1 MKLLIHDF
9 EDELARLAK
18 SALEIKVLIAFLTE
32 AGLTWLPSDKAPC
45 AEFIVGIDLGITS
58 PEALRHLQEQGACV
72 RVFSEPGKMFHP
84 KAIYL
89 RTESGQ
95 FLIIGSN
102 NLTSGGISSN
112 HELSILSTR
121 NGSNDAAF
129 DDFLAYFDSFKAH
142 DCCRVPD
149 RQFFDSY
156 KPTDIG
162 KKLAKRI
169 KNQKRLPPLPPPDPI
184 IVDSPISTL
193 SEFIRLLAK
202 EFPNLPRQRGRAIK
216 GHPLI
221 RRNNEEFLPIFADI
235 AAKASQN
242 RLKGHSQ
249 LNINGNWY
257 RIPHILVT
265 NEDRE
270 PWQNIYTRG
279 CLALQIHFS
288 EDYAEVYFSMVLRY
302 ELHRSIKS
310 AKMPDRVGERFRKL
324 LAHVEH
330 ISAQAKLDRP
340 VFRHF
345 VYKDEVI
352 WSKPLMTFVY
362 SLDSLPDDNTLCS
375 TLERLATVLNGAL
388 AISSNDFSEP

>member
-9 EDELARLAK
+9 EDELARLAN

-32 AGLTWLPSDKAPC
+32 AGLNWLSSDKAPC

-58 PEALRHLQEQGACV
+58 PKALQSLQEQRACV

-89 RTESGQ
+89 RSESDE

-102 NLTSGGISSN
+102 NLTNGGISSN

-121 NGSNDAAF
+121 NSSNDAVF
-129 DDFLAYFDSFKAH
+129 DSFLAYFDSFKAH

-149 RQFFDSY
+149 EQFFHSY

-162 KKLAKRI
+162 KRLADQI
-169 KNQKRLPPLPPPDPI
+169 KDQKELPPLPPPPDPI
-184 IVDSPISTL
+184 IVDPPISTL
-193 SEFIRLLAK
+193 GEFIHLLAK

-216 GHPLI
+216 SHPLI
-221 RRNNEEFLPIFADI
+221 RRNAEEFLPIFADI
-235 AAKASQN
+235 VAKASQN

-257 RIPHILVT
+257 RIPHILAT
-265 NEDRE
+265 NEDKE
-270 PWQNIYTRG
+270 PWQNIDTRG

-288 EDYAEVYFSMVLRY
+288 EDFEEAYFSMVLRY

-310 AKMPDRVGERFRKL
+310 AEMPDRVAERFNRL

-330 ISAQAKLDRP
+330 ISAQADLDRP

-345 VYKDEVI
+345 VYKDEVF

-362 SLDSLPDDNTLCS
+362 SLDSLPDDKTLCS
-375 TLERLATVLNGAL
+375 TLECLANVLNGAL
-388 AISSNDFSEP
+388 AIQ